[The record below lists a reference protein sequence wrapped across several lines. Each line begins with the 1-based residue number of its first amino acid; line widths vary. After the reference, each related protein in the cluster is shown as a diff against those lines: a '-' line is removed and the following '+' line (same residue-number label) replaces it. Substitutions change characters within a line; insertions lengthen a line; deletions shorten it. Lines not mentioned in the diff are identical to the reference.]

1 MKKLIISLLFIC
13 IFVKLFSQ
21 NTANS
26 FGRILYTVSSQ
37 KIHRSVEMWFTSAN
51 YLYTITNSSNLQ
63 NSETLKNRKFNSIE
77 DSLNE
82 VQKINETNARIKD
95 LPKQYWYGESGNK
108 TITFSYFNYNENNK
122 AYCVTDTIKNIN
134 WEYTNDTITIEGL
147 LCQKALGTI
156 NGASIVAWF
165 APSIPI
171 SVAPFNYVG
180 LPGLL
185 IKLTN
190 LKNNQVI
197 SMTELNWPLKESNL
211 VKIEPCNKYPLITKR
226 QFNEILDNSNKKVYK
241 MMEDYRN
248 GKKTNMNEFQH

>member
-82 VQKINETNARIKD
+82 VQKLMKQMHVLKIFQSNIGMENPETRLLHFRI
-95 LPKQYWYGESGNK
+95 
-108 TITFSYFNYNENNK
+108 
-122 AYCVTDTIKNIN
+122 
-134 WEYTNDTITIEGL
+134 
-147 LCQKALGTI
+147 
-156 NGASIVAWF
+156 
-165 APSIPI
+165 
-171 SVAPFNYVG
+171 
-180 LPGLL
+180 
-185 IKLTN
+185 
-190 LKNNQVI
+190 
-197 SMTELNWPLKESNL
+197 
-211 VKIEPCNKYPLITKR
+211 LITMKTTKHIVLP
-226 QFNEILDNSNKKVYK
+226 IL
-241 MMEDYRN
+241 
-248 GKKTNMNEFQH
+248 